1 MSTNPKSAQV
11 LHLSGVDDAKHENI
25 DRHSFSVVALR
36 TDSAAFLCALAGFKT
51 ERTTPAK
58 IPMITITIRSSIKVN
73 EDFWAEVNFMIYIK
87 TKQTK
92 SILN

>member
-11 LHLSGVDDAKHENI
+11 LHLSGVDDAKHENMLK
-25 DRHSFSVVALR
+25 HSFSVVDLR
-36 TDSAAFLCALAGFKT
+36 TASDAFLCAFAGFKT

-58 IPMITITIRSSIKVN
+58 IPIITITRRSPIKVN
-73 EDFWAEVNFMIYIK
+73 EGFRTEVNFMIYIK